1 MRQNT
6 VVYKVHLISVTNF
19 QGITVR
25 REYVRLIDRGV
36 QTDISNSF
44 FAEKDESS
52 PQMISEEPKNNLLKT
67 RGSSRERSVTPSQAN
82 SLGPAQLH
90 GKYFLTSSVLSKV

>member
-1 MRQNT
+1 M
-6 VVYKVHLISVTNF
+6 
-19 QGITVR
+19 R